1 MTGVELI
8 LLLIGSVFMV
18 GSFFIT
24 EKLSPSELDK
34 IAELS
39 ENELRRIIDR
49 ELENAGTRIEEAIDT
64 QIEASADKV
73 DRALE
78 KETNEKIMAIS
89 EYSDTVLESM
99 NKTHN
104 EIMFLYSM
112 LNDKH
117 TELTGMVSDLQRLA
131 ADVRDLQENMQL
143 TAAQPQSAQPRQGVL
158 TPQSGIASGQPSSQI
173 SRAAAGQPSQVPR
186 AAVRPASQVQRAG
199 TTVGQP
205 SQVSRAGTASGP
217 AALERAQETQT
228 PEEEKKETTQTAEK
242 DNSNQ
247 AILALHK
254 QGLTEVE
261 IARKLGMGVGEVRLV
276 IGLYR
281 GE

>member
-173 SRAAAGQPSQVPR
+173 PRAAA
-186 AAVRPASQVQRAG
+186 
-199 TTVGQP
+199 GQP